1 MLTPFKTIESQAVL
15 LAACPRPRT
24 LPVSSLTVSPAI
36 TMSAASAPSE
46 WSGFAQSAATAS
58 VRVPV
63 LGGVFGYAAALP
75 APMARVLEDFAT
87 DGGNGKGNARRIV
100 ESGATGTTKQQDQ
113 NHLTPRREPVTWRP
127 PR

>member
-15 LAACPRPRT
+15 LAACPRPHT
-24 LPVSSLTVSPAI
+24 LSVSPVI

-46 WSGFAQSAATAS
+46 WSGSAPIAATAS
-58 VRVPV
+58 VRVPG
-63 LGGVFGYAAALP
+63 LSFSGFGGAFGYAALP

-100 ESGATGTTKQQDQ
+100 ESGATSTTKQQDQ